1 MNSDEILRRNVRIL
15 REERGWSIQDLASR
29 LGIDR
34 TYLSKSES
42 GNRAFKVSEID
53 KLAKIFDVST
63 DYLLGRSEP
72 SRENIH
78 TAETI
83 EQALSH
89 VMSFDGKP
97 VTDHDRAVLQQIAEA
112 YLKGRDQDEDNQ

>member
-1 MNSDEILRRNVRIL
+1 MNSDEILRRNVTRL

-53 KLAKIFDVST
+53 KLAKVFGVST
-63 DYLLGRSEP
+63 DYLLGRDTQSA
-72 SRENIH
+72 RNAH
-78 TAETI
+78 TAETV

-97 VTDHDRAVLQQIAEA
+97 VTPHDRAVLQQIAEA
-112 YLKGRDQDEDNQ
+112 YLKGRDPDEDDQ

>member
-1 MNSDEILRRNVRIL
+1 MNSDEILRRNVTKL

-63 DYLLGRSEP
+63 DYLLGRKS
-72 SRENIH
+72 
-78 TAETI
+78 AQKQTI
-83 EQALSH
+83 DLAKDPE
-89 VMSFDGKP
+89 
-97 VTDHDRAVLQQIAEA
+97 VLL
-112 YLKGRDQDEDNQ
+112 YKGRKVSAEDMEVIKAILERHED

>member
-1 MNSDEILRRNVRIL
+1 MNSDEILRRNVTRL

-53 KLAKIFDVST
+53 KLAKIFGVST
-63 DYLLGRSEP
+63 DYLLGRKAPEKHEIDLAKDPEVLLYNGRKVS
-72 SRENIH
+72 
-78 TAETI
+78 AEDMDI
-83 EQALSH
+83 IKAIL
-89 VMSFDGKP
+89 
-97 VTDHDRAVLQQIAEA
+97 DRH
-112 YLKGRDQDEDNQ
+112 ED